1 MNIAAALDQLLR
13 GAATPAVHL
22 YPIFLLS
29 IRIAVVL
36 AMTPVFY
43 AMPIP
48 LSIRA
53 LIVLALALVLAAG
66 FLSAG
71 TSPVDLQ
78 AGHLIEAVFIELGL
92 GVTLALGVL
101 MAFAA
106 FAVAGNLLD
115 VQIGFGIAQVFDPVR
130 NRASPLLVSA
140 FDYVAVIV
148 FFLVD
153 GHHALL
159 RGISYSLDVLPA
171 GVAWP
176 IEASVGTVIRQFT
189 GLFSLGFALAAPVI
203 FCILLVEFALATVAR
218 NLPQMNMFAFGI
230 PVKIVVGIA
239 VLSWWLVGMN
249 GAVNRIYLSIYN
261 TWGQLFLDV
270 GRRPVSV
277 EPQSPVPSFE
287 RLH

>member
-1 MNIAAALDQLLR
+1 MSIVAALEQFLR
-13 GAATPAVHL
+13 GAATPVAHL

-29 IRIAVVL
+29 IRIGVVL
-36 AMTPVFY
+36 GMTPVFY

-48 LSIRA
+48 LRIRA
-53 LIVLALALVLAAG
+53 LIVLVLALVLAAG
-66 FLSAG
+66 FTSAK

-115 VQIGFGIAQVFDPVR
+115 VQIGFGVAQVFDPVR
-130 NRASPLLVSA
+130 NHASPLLVSV

-159 RGISYSLDVLPA
+159 RGIAYSMDVLPV

-176 IEASVGTVIRQFT
+176 IEASVGAVIRQFT
-189 GLFSLGFALAAPVI
+189 GLFSLGFALAAPVV

-230 PVKIVVGIA
+230 PVKIVVGLT
-239 VLSWWLVGMN
+239 VLSWWIVGMN
-249 GAVNRIYLSIYN
+249 GAVNRVYLSIYDA
-261 TWGQLFLDV
+261 WGQLFLDV
-270 GRRPVSV
+270 GRRPESG
-277 EPQSPVPSFE
+277 EPQPAMP
-287 RLH
+287 RLEGLR